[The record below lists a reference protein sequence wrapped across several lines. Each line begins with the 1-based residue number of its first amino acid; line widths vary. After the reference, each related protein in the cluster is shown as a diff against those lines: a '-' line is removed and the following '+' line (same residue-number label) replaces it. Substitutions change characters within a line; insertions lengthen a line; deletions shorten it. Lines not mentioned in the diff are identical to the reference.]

1 MFQGAGTALLHPPV
15 TATLGEYFHTKRG
28 LANGLAF
35 SGASFGGLIFAPI
48 MSALFEN
55 IGYTGTLMIVAGM
68 TFNMLITGAL
78 LRPIN
83 SFERPPAN
91 RKNTDGKNMSVKAV
105 RYKKESENL
114 LKVEN
119 RELFLSSNS
128 VGNGIHKEK
137 SKTDEI
143 LKHLVLEKENGSL
156 SVVPNRA
163 ILQLKA
169 GAPSALKIVRS
180 DSYDQ
185 HSERTIV
192 SGSPLLPRTR
202 AWSFGNSRAQTFS
215 QNSQKGLSSLN
226 SLVESLSRSRVA
238 LYSGADSIC
247 GSVIDIQEIPL
258 ESAESAAENKKDL
271 KSVFLSKL
279 KASFDISLFKSCVFP
294 VFLLMA
300 SMFAPTCGLLPTFL
314 APLAKDANLTADQ
327 AGLLMAIVGG
337 VGMGSRIMCALF
349 ADRKYV
355 KLTTI
360 LAVASAI
367 AGVVAHCARF
377 FNSFGSLAFM
387 AAILGKIFSK

>member
-1 MFQGAGTALLHPPV
+1 MIHPPV
-15 TATLGEYFHTKRG
+15 TATIGEYFHTKRG

-48 MSALFEN
+48 MSALFED

-68 TFNMLITGAL
+68 TFNILITGAL
-78 LRPIN
+78 LRPIQ
-83 SFERPPAN
+83 SFEKRPGN
-91 RKNTDGKNMSVKAV
+91 KNKRDGKNISVKAV
-105 RYKKESENL
+105 HDTKESNEL
-114 LKVEN
+114 LTKEN
-119 RELFLSSNS
+119 REVFLSSNS
-128 VGNGIHKEK
+128 IGNGIHKDKNE
-137 SKTDEI
+137 TDEI
-143 LKHLVLEKENGSL
+143 LKQLVLEKENGSL
-156 SVVPNRA
+156 SVIQNRA

-185 HSERTIV
+185 QSERTKV
-192 SGSPLLPRTR
+192 PSSPLLPRTR
-202 AWSFGNSRAQTFS
+202 AWSFGNCRARTFS

-238 LYSGADSIC
+238 LYSGVDSIC

-258 ESAESAAENKKDL
+258 ENAEIAAENKKKDL

-279 KASFDISLFKSCVFP
+279 KASFEISLFKSWVFP
-294 VFLLMA
+294 IFLLMA

-314 APLAKDANLTADQ
+314 APLAKDLSLTSDQ

-355 KLTTI
+355 KMTTI
-360 LAVASAI
+360 LAVASAT

-377 FNSFGSLAFM
+377 FSSFASLAFM
-387 AAILGKIFSK
+387 AAILGKIFKK